1 MSPANR
7 TVRLPSAASLLILS
21 SIIRLTSAHPFAQPP
36 QTRTVEHHELHVQPY
51 PLAATAAPGFF
62 DELLGRR
69 QLNTVCGYIGGD
81 PALPATCSAG
91 SHCVVDVDHGAVG
104 CCPDGG
110 ACTQGVY
117 TGCVDGNSGAQ
128 TEVNPYVFTCQGS
141 DLCYKN
147 SFEGGY
153 SQYGC
158 GSESGMATTV
168 VGTASGKSAI
178 ELSSITAPITDTAES
193 SSEPTTTRATKDSS
207 SSRTDSS
214 KTATKISATKTDTT
228 ETDTSSTKISS
239 TKISST
245 KTSSTDTTTRDTS
258 TSSNSETTSS
268 ASSSTETDESSST
281 SSEEASSSTSAAA
294 APDTDG
300 DDNGSNNTGAIIGG
314 TISGVAALI
323 ALIILGV
330 WLWRRKKANQGSGLN
345 QKAIAGEHGNIQPLL
360 PMREVDESPPVPP
373 MAMARG
379 GAITPVNEFEDERR
393 AEPYQPNYPYGYGP
407 GSAAGGV
414 MSVGN
419 NSHQMDLDEQPLTR
433 DDREFEDYAEGF
445 HAPLGAI
452 EEESRPNTAAV
463 SDPSDLSNASSAY
476 PGPRGGG
483 GGPLWQ
489 QNRGPGWV

>member
-7 TVRLPSAASLLILS
+7 MVRLSPAAALLALS
-21 SIIRLTSAHPFAQPP
+21 NIVYLTSAHPFAQPQ
-36 QTRTVEHHELHVQPY
+36 QTRTAEYHELHVQPW
-51 PLAATAAPGFF
+51 PLAPTAAPGFL
-62 DELLGRR
+62 DDLLGRR

-91 SHCVVDVDHGAVG
+91 SHCVVDVDHSAVG

-117 TGCVDGNSGAQ
+117 TGCVDGSSGAQ
-128 TEVNPYVFTCQGS
+128 AEVNPYVFTCQGS

-158 GSESGMATTV
+158 GSKSGMATTV

-178 ELSSITAPITDTAES
+178 DLTTISAPITGTAES
-193 SSEPTTTRATKDSS
+193 SSEPTTGATKKSS

-214 KTATKISATKTDTT
+214 KTATKTSATKTETT
-228 ETDTSSTKISS
+228 ETDTSSTKV
-239 TKISST
+239 SST
-245 KTSSTDTTTRDTS
+245 KTSTTDTTTTDTS
-258 TSSNSETTSS
+258 ASSSSETTST
-268 ASSSTETDESSST
+268 ASRSTETDGSSST
-281 SSEEASSSTSAAA
+281 SSEESSSSSTSAAS

-314 TISGVAALI
+314 TISGVAALV

-330 WLWRRKKANQGSGLN
+330 WLWRRKKAYQGPGLS
-345 QKAIAGEHGNIQPLL
+345 QKAQAGENGNIQPLL
-360 PMREVDESPPVPP
+360 PMREVDESTAPPP

-379 GAITPVNEFEDERR
+379 GSITPVDDFYDDRR
-393 AEPYQPNYPYGYGP
+393 AEPYQPHYPYGYGP

-414 MSVGN
+414 MAVGN
-419 NSHQMDLDEQPLTR
+419 NSHQMDLDEEPLTR
-433 DDREFEDYAEGF
+433 DRDDQEFEDYAEGF
-445 HAPLGAI
+445 HAPLNPI

-463 SDPSDLSNASSAY
+463 SDPSDLSNPSSAY